1 MSNGTLAA
9 RISALVDKWNGYKNA
24 LRDLLTKATGTVDM
38 EDGLGVIVTLP
49 TFPQLQKS
57 VNILTD
63 SLTGAVSQAQSINS
77 QTVIYMNAAAKSAT
91 DSDTARAAAVVAK
104 DASKASADASATS
117 ASSAAAQVP
126 LATAQVTLAKGQV
139 SLATDQVTVAT
150 AKAVAADT
158 SAKAAAGSATAAGT
172 QATTATTQ
180 AGISTTKAGEAS
192 ASATAANTSQNLA
205 LNYANAAVNVEVTPG
220 QYSARHW
227 AEQARLNVLGSL
239 VFKGRFDA
247 SKGSLPASPNLGD
260 FYLVSIAGTI
270 SSVKYGVGDMLFYD
284 GSQWDRIDN
293 QTVVQSVAG
302 RTGNVTI
309 STGDVGGLQGLLDAK
324 QGTLGFN
331 PVQQGTGIG
340 QTTNTIKIGWS
351 SGAKLKVTVDSTDL
365 GNIATENWAAGV
377 FCQPSGN
384 INNAYNLNGVAA
396 SNYLQRTGRA
406 NTAGLQFDSSAPPN
420 MAAIDGSGNN
430 RNTSLQIGNA
440 GNTSAS
446 AMMSFIR
453 EGQCGVHF
461 GLDTDN
467 VMKIGGW
474 SFGATTAY
482 RMIHE
487 GVADWYCTG
496 TVTAGSFAVRN
507 SNSAWIDGNGSG
519 AQMNGT
525 WYRRGE
531 QQHIWAN
538 SAGWVR
544 APRTFVQ
551 SADPGSAAGE
561 GDLWIW

>member
-1 MSNGTLAA
+1 MSNATLAA

-24 LRDLLTKATGTVDM
+24 LRDLLTKKTGTVDM
-38 EDGLGVIVTLP
+38 EDGTGAIVTLP
-49 TFPQLQKS
+49 TFPALQAS

-63 SLTGAVSQAQSINS
+63 SLNGAVAQAQNINS
-77 QTVIYMNAAAKSAT
+77 QTVIYMNAADASAKA
-91 DSDTARAAAVVAK
+91 SDTARAASVVAK
-104 DASKASADASATS
+104 DASKASADASANS
-117 ASSAAAQVP
+117 AVSAAAQV
-126 LATAQVTLAKGQV
+126 K
-139 SLATDQVTVAT
+139 LATDQVALATNQVTLATTQANNASASAAT
-150 AKAVAADT
+150 AKTQADT
-158 SAKAAAGSATAAGT
+158 STTQAGISTSKATAASSSATAAAGSATAA
-172 QATTATTQ
+172 
-180 AGISTTKAGEAS
+180 S
-192 ASATAANTSQNLA
+192 TSQTLA
-205 LNYANAAVNVEVTPG
+205 MNYANAAVNVEVTPG
-220 QYSARHW
+220 NYSARHW

-247 SKGSLPASPNLGD
+247 SKGTLPASPNLGD
-260 FYLVSIAGTI
+260 FYLVSVAGTI
-270 SSVKYGVGDMLFYD
+270 NSVKYGVGDMLFYD
-284 GSQWDRIDN
+284 GTTWDRIDN

-309 STGDVGGLQGLLDAK
+309 NIGDVGGLQGLLDAK

-340 QTTNTIKIGWS
+340 QTPNVVKIGWS
-351 SGAKLKVTVDSTDL
+351 SSAKLKVTVDSTDL
-365 GNIATENWAAGV
+365 GNIATENWAAGI
-377 FCQPSGN
+377 FCQPGGN

-406 NTAGLQFDSSAPPN
+406 NTAGLQFDSAAPPS

-474 SFGATTAY
+474 SYGATTAY
-482 RMIHE
+482 RVIHE

-496 TVTAGSFAVRN
+496 TVTAGAFAVRN